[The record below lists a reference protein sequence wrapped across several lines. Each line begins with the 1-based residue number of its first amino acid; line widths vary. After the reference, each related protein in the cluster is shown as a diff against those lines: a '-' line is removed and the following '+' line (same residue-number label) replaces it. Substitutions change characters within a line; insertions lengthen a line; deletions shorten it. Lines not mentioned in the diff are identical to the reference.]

1 MIKKLLGAKASA
13 PSKKHKNY
21 FFFVVVFFA
30 ATAFFL
36 GAAFFLVANVDSP
49 PFAFLGFFLS
59 RFIDNLP
66 EKPLN

>member
-1 MIKKLLGAKASA
+1 MIKKLLGAKAPA
-13 PSKKHKNY
+13 PSNKHKNY

-49 PFAFLGFFLS
+49 PFACLGFFLA
-59 RFIDNLP
+59 RFKENLH

>member
-1 MIKKLLGAKASA
+1 MKKLLGAKASA
-13 PSKKHKNY
+13 PSNKHKNY

-30 ATAFFL
+30 AAFFL

-59 RFIDNLP
+59 RFIDNLL